1 MNKEEE
7 KRRGISENVKVYTQN
22 DSEFNSFLKVQMQV
36 SFLVMGCTGK
46 LSMAECELQWS
57 LDKE

>member
-1 MNKEEE
+1 M
-7 KRRGISENVKVYTQN
+7 
-22 DSEFNSFLKVQMQV
+22 FLKVQMQV

>member
-1 MNKEEE
+1 M
-7 KRRGISENVKVYTQN
+7 
-22 DSEFNSFLKVQMQV
+22 FLKVQMQV
-36 SFLVMGCTGK
+36 SFLVMGFTGK